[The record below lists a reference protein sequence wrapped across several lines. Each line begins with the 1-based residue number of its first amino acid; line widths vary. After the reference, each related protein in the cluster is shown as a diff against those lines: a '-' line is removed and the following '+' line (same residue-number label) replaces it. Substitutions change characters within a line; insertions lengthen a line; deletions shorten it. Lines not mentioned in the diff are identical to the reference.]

1 MSALTLQ
8 LGPVRTHN
16 VLFFSSVVQ
25 VGGDDI
31 YLWKQLPVTDQ
42 VRFSSITNNAV
53 VIPRF
58 SRSIMMS
65 SRFQL
70 PTEQF
75 YILDIRQ
82 SAR

>member
-16 VLFFSSVVQ
+16 VLFFVSVVQ
-25 VGGDDI
+25 VGGDGI
-31 YLWKQLPVTDQ
+31 YIWKQLPVTDQ

-58 SRSIMMS
+58 SRSMLMS

-70 PTEQF
+70 LTEQF